1 VKRNPS
7 PGSRPPEA
15 LVQIMA
21 QRHGLDIS
29 AYEASFLRQA
39 RDRRCAETGSQ
50 TAEAY
55 GDCLA
60 GSRAEAEAFY
70 QSLHVGYSEF
80 FRNPITFALLE
91 QQVLP
96 ALSAATGPARR
107 SELRV
112 WSAGCA
118 AGHEAWSV
126 AILLAEL
133 AGTRAD
139 PGPFRIIATDIS
151 APALAAARLGVY
163 DQAAVQNVRLK
174 HLRDYFSV
182 AGASYTVAPRLRALV
197 DFSSYDLLDERSVCP
212 PVSLYGDFDLIL
224 CCNVLF
230 YYRAEIRQ
238 RILDKVCAALAPGGY
253 FVTGEA
259 EREIVARR
267 EELRA
272 LAPPAAVFQKQ
283 KHNHGLPGCHGYEKS
298 KWDRFRPPSLS
309 VPSVSSVVKTL

>member
-1 VKRNPS
+1 MRNRS
-7 PGSRPPEA
+7 PINLQAEA
-15 LVQIMA
+15 LVQIME

-29 AYEASFLRQA
+29 AYEGSFLRQT
-39 RDRRCAETGSQ
+39 RDQRRAETGRQS
-50 TAEAY
+50 AEAY
-55 GDCLA
+55 GECLA
-60 GSRAEAEAFY
+60 GSRAEAEAFF

-80 FRNPITFALLE
+80 FRNPLTFALLE

-96 ALSAATGPARR
+96 ALSAATGPAGR

-133 AGTRAD
+133 AGARAG

-151 APALAAARLGVY
+151 APALAAACLGVY

-182 AGASYTVAPRLRALV
+182 AGASYTVAPRLHALV
-197 DFSSYDLLDERSVCP
+197 DFSTYDLLDERSVCP

-238 RILDKVCAALAPGGY
+238 RMLDKVCAALAPGGY
-253 FVTGEA
+253 FVTGEV
-259 EREIVARR
+259 EREIVAAHAG
-267 EELRA
+267 LRA
-272 LAPPAAVFQKQ
+272 VAPPAAVFQKQ
-283 KHNHGLPGCHGYEKS
+283 KLDHGFHG
-298 KWDRFRPPSLS
+298 
-309 VPSVSSVVKTL
+309 